1 MRTPDDPREPL
12 RTEWDAFVRD
22 AAAVLAARERLD
34 ADLAAVAVRPFDR
47 EARGRLRA
55 TLESDELAAATT
67 AADRVLED
75 GPWDR

>member
-1 MRTPDDPREPL
+1 MRTPDDPRAPL
-12 RTEWDAFVRD
+12 QAEWDAFVRD

-34 ADLAAVAVRPFDR
+34 TDLAAVAVRPFDR
-47 EARGRLRA
+47 AARSRLRT
-55 TLESDELAAATT
+55 TLDSDELAAATA